1 MDVLKERTFRNE
13 QATVN
18 CCDENGGCIR
28 EGNKIG
34 KCFKTLLK
42 YGYFVEGFRKFYFN
56 NTEWTGS
63 IFVVKISQNTNLL
76 STNIKSKSIYP
87 LMAAMVLN
95 WLTIS
100 ISGFFNDCCIFP
112 FTYNGVSYNE
122 CINPVHTTAGPPTT
136 AGPTGRLDPL
146 GGLWCATEIN
156 DDGSMK
162 EWKNCDESC
171 SGSIY

>member
-1 MDVLKERTFRNE
+1 MEKLQYIFLTLLASASFQDVFVYCDGKYPLSETDNITYYKLAITYQYILVFLATDYLHACPNPDKPLGWTDAGKFVKEIWPKYFGSLDNQPWTLIANE

-63 IFVVKISQNTNLL
+63 IFVVKISQN
-76 STNIKSKSIYP
+76 Y
-87 LMAAMVLN
+87 
-95 WLTIS
+95 
-100 ISGFFNDCCIFP
+100 
-112 FTYNGVSYNE
+112 
-122 CINPVHTTAGPPTT
+122 
-136 AGPTGRLDPL
+136 
-146 GGLWCATEIN
+146 
-156 DDGSMK
+156 
-162 EWKNCDESC
+162 
-171 SGSIY
+171 